1 MTLSIFKSLIYDI
14 AKKIFQFNSVRTL
27 LAFWFLIITL
37 VPLTVVSAMIYSRTV
52 QTRKTAIFDKL
63 EAIRDLKVNEVSNWL
78 DGRIGDVRTI
88 AADNEIRMLERIYKG
103 SEEYRQKDIAIIADA
118 RVHLDRFVRNFN
130 AFYEIFIL
138 NPNTG
143 KIMVSTDERDEGE
156 NHSNA
161 PFFEETLKKR
171 ELFIKDIYYSDAEHK
186 PSMAFSIPVF
196 GLGGGDNIIGVLVAR
211 INLDASL
218 YDLLLNRTGMG
229 KTGETIIVN
238 RNLVALNELRWHQ
251 DAPLKLRIKAKSAL
265 EAVSEK
271 TGIVE
276 TEDYRG
282 EKVLAAYAYI
292 PLTGWGFVA
301 KQDIQ
306 EVYAPIYQLRSWTL
320 LIGITTLFGV
330 ILTALLTARTISMPI
345 EAMHK
350 GSEII
355 GSGNMDYKF
364 GTDRKDEIGQLSR
377 TFDQMIENIKNVTAS
392 RDELNKEIAER
403 RHLEKAVLEIEE
415 REKRR
420 IGHDLHDD
428 LGQQLAGISFKSQC
442 MENSLREKA
451 SPDAEAAARIKFLID
466 RAKEQVKHLSRGLS
480 PMVEKGERGLMVAME
495 ELVDNT
501 EKIFNVPCVLKC
513 DKPVLIH
520 NETAVTH
527 LYRIAQESVTNAVRH
542 AGPRNIAIGLGRDDD
557 NITLTIKDD
566 GKGIAEVAGQKNGM
580 GLQTMRYRA
589 HMIGASLDISPDVH
603 GGTQVTCFFND
614 KSEKAVKSPEE
625 GKRLNDN

>member
-1 MTLSIFKSLIYDI
+1 LS
-14 AKKIFQFNSVRTL
+14 
-27 LAFWFLIITL
+27 
-37 VPLTVVSAMIYSRTV
+37 
-52 QTRKTAIFDKL
+52 
-63 EAIRDLKVNEVSNWL
+63 
-78 DGRIGDVRTI
+78 
-88 AADNEIRMLERIYKG
+88 
-103 SEEYRQKDIAIIADA
+103 
-118 RVHLDRFVRNFN
+118 
-130 AFYEIFIL
+130 
-138 NPNTG
+138 TG
-143 KIMVSTDERDEGE
+143 IS
-156 NHSNA
+156 
-161 PFFEETLKKR
+161 F
-171 ELFIKDIYYSDAEHK
+171 
-186 PSMAFSIPVF
+186 
-196 GLGGGDNIIGVLVAR
+196 
-211 INLDASL
+211 
-218 YDLLLNRTGMG
+218 
-229 KTGETIIVN
+229 
-238 RNLVALNELRWHQ
+238 
-251 DAPLKLRIKAKSAL
+251 KLRIEAKSAF
-265 EAVSEK
+265 EAVRGK

-292 PLTGWGFVA
+292 PKTGWGFVA
-301 KQDIQ
+301 KQDIK

-330 ILTALLTARTISMPI
+330 ILIALLTAGT
-345 EAMHK
+345 K

-415 REKRR
+415 RERRR

-442 MENSLREKA
+442 MENSLREKV

-480 PMVEKGERGLMVAME
+480 PVVEKGERGLMVAME
-495 ELVDNT
+495 ELADNT
-501 EKIFNVPCVLKC
+501 EKIFNVPCVLQC
-513 DKPVLIH
+513 DKPVPIY
-520 NETAVTH
+520 NESAVTH

-542 AGPRNIAIGLGRDDD
+542 AGPGNIEIGLGRNDD

-589 HMIGASLDISPDVH
+589 HMIGASIDISADVN
-603 GGTQVTCFFND
+603 GGTLVRCIYTD
-614 KSEKAVKSPEE
+614 RSEMADKSPEE
-625 GKRLNDN
+625 SERVNGYLSYT